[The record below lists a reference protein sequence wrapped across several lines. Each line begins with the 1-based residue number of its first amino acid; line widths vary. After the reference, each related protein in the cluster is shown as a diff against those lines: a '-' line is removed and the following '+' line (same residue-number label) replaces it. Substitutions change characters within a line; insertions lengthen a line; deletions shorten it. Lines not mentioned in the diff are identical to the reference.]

1 MSTQHPNPGTP
12 RRRPRIAGER
22 KGARPTPEQPA
33 GDGRPVEETP
43 TVGRVE
49 PPASADRGD
58 DAPPSRTA
66 TEPDEAHADEPAGAP
81 RAARSVPAT
90 ALAALA
96 VAAVVLVAFAA
107 SGFGLDGVGVQ
118 ALRDVDEQ
126 SEIDSAERA
135 APAAAER
142 AAAAILSYSHESLE
156 TDRDTAARFMTGDY
170 RTEYLDTF
178 GLVLENAPK
187 VKAEV
192 EAEIKASGVV
202 HADAGRANVLLFVN
216 QTTTSTAN
224 QGEPQLALNR
234 VMFTMEEQDGTWL
247 VDDITSY

>member
-1 MSTQHPNPGTP
+1 
-12 RRRPRIAGER
+12 
-22 KGARPTPEQPA
+22 
-33 GDGRPVEETP
+33 
-43 TVGRVE
+43 
-49 PPASADRGD
+49 
-58 DAPPSRTA
+58 
-66 TEPDEAHADEPAGAP
+66 
-81 RAARSVPAT
+81 
-90 ALAALA
+90 
-96 VAAVVLVAFAA
+96 
-107 SGFGLDGVGVQ
+107 
-118 ALRDVDEQ
+118 
-126 SEIDSAERA
+126 
-135 APAAAER
+135 
-142 AAAAILSYSHESLE
+142 SYSHESLE

>member
-1 MSTQHPNPGTP
+1 MSTQNPNPGP
-12 RRRPRIAGER
+12 PSRRRRIAGER
-22 KGARPTPEQPA
+22 KGARPSAEQPA
-33 GDGRPVEETP
+33 ARPTE
-43 TVGRVE
+43 
-49 PPASADRGD
+49 PASSAEPVG
-58 DAPPSRTA
+58 APA
-66 TEPDEAHADEPAGAP
+66 TEPRRDHVPSPPPPVPGPEHTDDAGPDGPAGS
-81 RAARSVPAT
+81 ARSVST
-90 ALAALA
+90 KVLAALA

-118 ALRDVDEQ
+118 ALQDVREQ
-126 SEIDSAERA
+126 SETDSAERA

-156 TDRDTAARFMTGDY
+156 TDRDTAARFMTEDY

-202 HADAGRANVLLFVN
+202 HADADRANVLLFVN

-234 VMFTMEEQDGTWL
+234 VMLTMEEQDGTWL

>member
-1 MSTQHPNPGTP
+1 MSTQNPNSGTP
-12 RRRPRIAGER
+12 SRRRRIAGER
-22 KGARPTPEQPA
+22 KGARPAPEQPA
-33 GDGRPVEETP
+33 DGSPAETTTDEPVGTP
-43 TVGRVE
+43 APAVGRDGVGS
-49 PPASADRGD
+49 PVVAA
-58 DAPPSRTA
+58 A
-66 TEPDEAHADEPAGAP
+66 EPDDTQESGPAGP
-81 RAARSVPAT
+81 GRATRSVPT
-90 ALAALA
+90 VLLAALA

-118 ALRDVDEQ
+118 ALQDVDEQ
-126 SEIDSAERA
+126 AETESAERA

-142 AAAAILSYSHESLE
+142 AAAAILSYSHDSLE
-156 TDRDTAARFMTGDY
+156 TDRDTAARFMTEDY

-187 VKAEV
+187 VQAEV

-234 VMFTMEEQDGTWL
+234 AMFTMEEQDGTWL

>member
-1 MSTQHPNPGTP
+1 VTD
-12 RRRPRIAGER
+12 AER
-22 KGARPTPEQPA
+22 T
-33 GDGRPVEETP
+33 
-43 TVGRVE
+43 
-49 PPASADRGD
+49 
-58 DAPPSRTA
+58 
-66 TEPDEAHADEPAGAP
+66 DEPGP
-81 RAARSVPAT
+81 DGPAARSAGPVST
-90 ALAALA
+90 MVLAALA

-118 ALRDVDEQ
+118 ALQDVQEQ
-126 SEIDSAERA
+126 SETESAERA

-156 TDRDTAARFMTGDY
+156 TDRDTAARFMTEEY
-170 RTEYLDTF
+170 RTDYLDTF

-202 HADAGRANVLLFVN
+202 HADADRANVLLFVN

-234 VMFTMEEQDGTWL
+234 VMLTMEEQDGTWL